1 MKFFLL
7 CSVFI
12 LTSFSAFSIEESQL
26 QAKAVMADVYESYVK
41 IIPYIY
47 SPEKLMSGSSDTNVK
62 LDLIVNLINLSK
74 AFKNS
79 KHDTIF
85 QRPGLEASH
94 TTISSHLDE
103 TVTYI
108 SSGNFIFAQ
117 KRLQEIGSLCISCHT
132 QLPKSVTKNAFGDDI
147 TKEKRELFDSDYAY
161 ANYLYLI
168 RQFDESKKYFEK
180 TMESDFNKIGIS
192 SERKIISSLRRMVSI
207 DTKINFNYAKAKELL
222 DKWSVD
228 KRVLRSEKGVIKA
241 WSDDLDKWRNF
252 KPADAGEISI
262 FIGKNLK
269 PLDLKKEQM
278 LTGEKDMTLLISSG
292 VLFNYLIEKPD
303 TKLTPEILYWLSF
316 GEKRLSL
323 SHYFSLGDTYLKDCI
338 RKYPESSFAR
348 KCYAEYADS
357 IEAGYS
363 GSSGTNIPREEKAEL
378 DDLKNLI
385 EKKSKK

>member
-1 MKFFLL
+1 MKLFLL
-7 CSVFI
+7 LSAFI
-12 LTSFSAFSIEESQL
+12 FTSFPAFSIEESQL
-26 QAKAVMADVYESYVK
+26 QAKAVMGEVYGAYVK

-47 SPEKLMSGSSDTNVK
+47 SPEKLMSGTSDANMK
-62 LDLIVNLINLSK
+62 KDLIDNLTNLAK

-79 KHDTIF
+79 KHDTFF
-85 QRPGLEASH
+85 QRPGLEVSH
-94 TTISSHLDE
+94 TTISGHLDE

-132 QLPKSVTKNAFGDDI
+132 QLPKSVTKNAFGDNVI
-147 TKEKRELFDSDYAY
+147 REKRELFDSDYAY

-180 TMESDFNKIGIS
+180 TMGSDFSKTGVS
-192 SERKIISSLRRMVSI
+192 ADRKIISSLRRMVSI

-222 DKWSVD
+222 DKWSAD

-241 WSDDLDKWRNF
+241 WSDDLTKWKDF
-252 KPADAGEISI
+252 KPTDAGEISA
-262 FIGKNLK
+262 FIEKNLK

-278 LTGEKDMTLLISSG
+278 FTGEKDMTLLISSG
-292 VLFNYLIEKPD
+292 VLFNYLIEKPE
-303 TKLTPEILYWLSF
+303 TKLAPEILYWLSF
-316 GEKRLSL
+316 SEKRLSL

-338 RKYPESSFAR
+338 RKYPESPFAR

-363 GSSGTNIPREEKAEL
+363 GSSGTNIPKEEKDEL
-378 DDLKNLI
+378 NALKSLI
-385 EKKSKK
+385 DKKAKK